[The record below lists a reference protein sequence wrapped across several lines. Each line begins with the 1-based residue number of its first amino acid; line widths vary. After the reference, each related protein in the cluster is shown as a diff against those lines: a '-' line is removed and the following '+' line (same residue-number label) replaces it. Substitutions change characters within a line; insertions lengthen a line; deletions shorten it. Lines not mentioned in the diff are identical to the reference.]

1 MPWARSRR
9 APGCGLAA
17 RGTSRWWGYGGAVA
31 VSDGN
36 GWVECACG
44 SRHWGRFGAAG
55 LLLVHGPAAQVDR
68 GPLPGNSTVL
78 LQHRAEWSH
87 EGGTWGL
94 PGGARDSH
102 EDIVTTALRETWEE
116 TGIDASAGALLG
128 VQRTDHGS
136 WSYATV
142 IMRAD
147 RRGDPRRNRES
158 RDVRWLPVAD
168 IADLPLHPGF
178 ARSWSTLAGP
188 RVRLVVDV
196 ANVMGSRPDGW
207 WRDRALGAQ
216 RLVDD
221 LSPLVGEL
229 TMPDGALVALVSAIV
244 EGAGSPVISPDPAVL
259 VTAAPTADEH
269 ISATVGVGDVVVTAD
284 AELRVAAVARGAEVI
299 GPRWLLNR
307 INEAHR

>member
-1 MPWARSRR
+1 M
-9 APGCGLAA
+9 
-17 RGTSRWWGYGGAVA
+17 A

-55 LLLVHGPAAQVDR
+55 LLLVHGPAGAVDR
-68 GPLPGNSTVL
+68 GPLPGTSTVL

-116 TGIDASAGALLG
+116 TGIDASSSALLG
-128 VQRTDHGS
+128 VQRVDHGS

-142 IMRAD
+142 VMRAD

-168 IADLPLHPGF
+168 VADLPLHPGF
-178 ARSWSTLAGP
+178 ARSWPVLAGP

-196 ANVMGSRPDGW
+196 ANTMGSRPDGW

-221 LSPLVGEL
+221 LTSLVGMA
-229 TMPDGALVALVSAIV
+229 TTPDGQLVSLISAIV
-244 EGAGSPVISPDPAVL
+244 EGSASPVVSPDPAVL

-269 ISATVGVGDVVVTAD
+269 IAGTVGPGDLVVTAD
-284 AELRVAAVARGAEVI
+284 AELRAAAQERGAEVI
-299 GPRWLLNR
+299 GPGWVLDR
-307 INEAHR
+307 IAEAGR

>member
-1 MPWARSRR
+1 
-9 APGCGLAA
+9 
-17 RGTSRWWGYGGAVA
+17 VA

-36 GWVECACG
+36 GWVACACG

-55 LLLVHGPAAQVDR
+55 LLLIVGDSPQVDR
-68 GPLPGNSTVL
+68 GPLPDGATVL

-102 EDIVTTALRETWEE
+102 EDIVTAALRETWEE
-116 TGIDASAGALLG
+116 TGIDASSAALLG

-142 IMRAD
+142 IMRAA

-158 RDVRWLPVAD
+158 RDVRWMPVAD
-168 IADLPLHPGF
+168 VADLPLHPGF
-178 ARSWSTLAGP
+178 ARSWPLLAGP
-188 RVRLVVDV
+188 RVRLVVDI

-207 WRDRALGAQ
+207 WRDRALAAQ
-216 RLVDD
+216 RLVDE
-221 LSPLVGEL
+221 LVPLVGHL
-229 TMPDGALVALVSAIV
+229 VTPDGALVTLVSAIV
-244 EGAGSPVISPDPAVL
+244 EGASSPVISTHPAVL

-269 ISATVGVGDVVVTAD
+269 IAATVGRGDLVVTAD
-284 AELRVAAVARGAEVI
+284 AELRSTATSRGADVI
-299 GPRWLLNR
+299 GPRWLLGS
-307 INEAHR
+307 IDEAAR

>member
-1 MPWARSRR
+1 M
-9 APGCGLAA
+9 
-17 RGTSRWWGYGGAVA
+17 A

-55 LLLVHGPAAQVDR
+55 LLLVHGPAPAVDR
-68 GPLPGNSTVL
+68 GPLPGTATVL

-116 TGIDASAGALLG
+116 TGIDASSSALLG
-128 VQRTDHGS
+128 VQRVDHGP

-142 IMRAD
+142 VMRAD

-168 IADLPLHPGF
+168 VADLPLHPGF
-178 ARSWSTLAGP
+178 ARSWPILAGP

-196 ANVMGSRPDGW
+196 ANTMGSRPDGW

-221 LSPLVGEL
+221 LTPLVGV
-229 TMPDGALVALVSAIV
+229 TTTPDGQLVCLISAIV
-244 EGAGSPVISPDPAVL
+244 EGSASPVVSPDPAVL
-259 VTAAPTADEH
+259 VTAAATADEH
-269 ISATVGVGDVVVTAD
+269 IAGTVGPGDLVVTAD
-284 AELRVAAVARGAEVI
+284 AELRAAAQARGAEVI
-299 GPRWLLNR
+299 GPRWVLDR
-307 INEAHR
+307 IAEAGR